1 MAPFPINGRNK
12 MQITRKSPWSKK
24 INTMEINVTQD
35 QINSWEDGE
44 LIQNAMPDLEPAE
57 REFIVNGITP
67 DDWYDIFKDDVL

>member
-1 MAPFPINGRNK
+1 ME
-12 MQITRKSPWSKK
+12 ITRKSPWSKK

-67 DDWYDIFKDDVL
+67 DDWFDIFVDDVL

>member
-1 MAPFPINGRNK
+1 

-44 LIQNAMPDLEPAE
+44 LIQNAMPDLEQAE

-67 DDWYDIFKDDVL
+67 DDWFDIFKDDVL

>member
-1 MAPFPINGRNK
+1 

-44 LIQNAMPDLEPAE
+44 LIQNAMPELEPAE

-67 DDWYDIFKDDVL
+67 DDWFDIFVDDVL

>member
-1 MAPFPINGRNK
+1 

-44 LIQNAMPDLEPAE
+44 LIKNAMPDLEPAE

-67 DDWYDIFKDDVL
+67 DDWFDIFKDDVL